1 MLAALSIGTART
13 TKWLRSPEETAGI
26 RQGVTSSGRACH
38 RAARRFGIV
47 LMCDP
52 PCAIRFDKPPIA
64 QSPQGHLPSKAGR
77 VPSRHRSH
85 RSHEGPATE
94 TLSIPRGR
102 NTEHMSFN
110 IDHVQS
116 VSGSSNMTMSS
127 VLSAQTASK
136 SSATPR
142 AGRIV

>member
-26 RQGVTSSGRACH
+26 RQGVTFVASRLSPCSF
-38 RAARRFGIV
+38 FGIV